1 MCSAEGSLGSGVRP
15 SIFGKG
21 LVTRMLLFIWRLRGL
36 EYLAGSGVKELCE
49 SGHGR
54 RALTLPMSGCHQL
67 VGKPTHTI
75 RNALEKF
82 LTIYIW
88 AKTNLFDSGYK
99 VMMFLPFGGAFNV
112 D

>member
-1 MCSAEGSLGSGVRP
+1 MLGSRVRP

-21 LVTRMLLFIWRLRGL
+21 LVTRMLLFILRLRDL
-36 EYLAGSGVKELCE
+36 EYSAGSGVKELCE

-54 RALTLPMSGCHQL
+54 RALSLPMSGCHHL
-67 VGKPTHTI
+67 VGKPTHTL
-75 RNALEKF
+75 RKALEKF
-82 LTIYIW
+82 LKIYIW
-88 AKTNLFDSGYK
+88 EKTNLFDYGYK